1 MVNKL
6 KYPALNAKMK
16 GMYANHFSEN
26 ELQELLKQTN
36 LKDAIFF
43 LKNKF
48 PMLDKITEDMHRK
61 ELEQELNN
69 LFIIDIIKLTK
80 YLSKNEKNIFMQFIS
95 KYEINCIK
103 NVFRNLTTNPSNNIN
118 NLKNID
124 NWTNKIFKSIDG
136 INQINKEQEFLEL
149 IKSEEYSKIFYEYE
163 EVIEN
168 APLEE
173 IEVKLDKYYFKKIYE
188 LSKKTNK
195 DFENIVGTEIDLL
208 NITWIYRSKEYFKY
222 SEEEIKEIL
231 IPVRYKLNKEKME
244 KIVLANDFD
253 EMKNILNDTIYKNV
267 FKNKETIEHD
277 KDKYLYDKY
286 IKLFRTKLFNIC
298 TVFCNINLIDIEIKN
313 IINIIEGIRYKIDK
327 AEIQRRIII

>member
-1 MVNKL
+1 M
-6 KYPALNAKMK
+6 
-16 GMYANHFSEN
+16 
-26 ELQELLKQTN
+26 
-36 LKDAIFF
+36 
-43 LKNKF
+43 
-48 PMLDKITEDMHRK
+48 
-61 ELEQELNN
+61 
-69 LFIIDIIKLTK
+69 
-80 YLSKNEKNIFMQFIS
+80 
-95 KYEINCIK
+95 
-103 NVFRNLTTNPSNNIN
+103 
-118 NLKNID
+118 
-124 NWTNKIFKSIDG
+124 
-136 INQINKEQEFLEL
+136 
-149 IKSEEYSKIFYEYE
+149 
-163 EVIEN
+163 
-168 APLEE
+168 
-173 IEVKLDKYYFKKIYE
+173 
-188 LSKKTNK
+188 
-195 DFENIVGTEIDLL
+195 L